1 LTTLRER
8 RIAELRDYARDHW
21 NDIIQKADEEIREEG
36 YVRVYDKRL
45 YPSKFMAPSLERR
58 DTFYVRP
65 YGDFL
70 LLLMKLAEE
79 RYYVTEGTSKSYASA
94 ALAPFSKELD
104 NWQYRRVED
113 VRGRRGG
120 SE

>member
-1 LTTLRER
+1 MTTLRER

-45 YPSKFMAPSLERR
+45 YPPKFMGPLLERR

-70 LLLMKLAEE
+70 LLLMKLAEG
-79 RYYVTEGTSKSYASA
+79 RYYVTERTSKSYASA
-94 ALAPFSKELD
+94 ALAPFLKELD